1 MADSNKKWYVMSA
14 ISGKEAK
21 LKEYIENEM
30 RHNNLISDNVSQVLI
45 PMEKHAV
52 SRNGKIVEKERI
64 SLPGYVFVE
73 ANMTPDLASA
83 LRFMPNCLGFLGGL
97 SHPSAV
103 PQSQINK
110 MLGATEESSK
120 DATSEVPYVLDETVK
135 VTDGPFSGFEGVI
148 EDINTERHTLKV
160 MVKIF
165 GRNTP
170 LELNYG
176 QVEKIAE

>member
-1 MADSNKKWYVMSA
+1 MADSTNKWYVMSA

-30 RHNNLISDNVSQVLI
+30 RHNKLISDNVSQVLI

-52 SRNGKIVEKERI
+52 SRNGKIIEKERI

-97 SHPSAV
+97 SHPSPV

-110 MLGATEESSK
+110 MLGATEDSSK
-120 DATSEVPYVLDETVK
+120 EAVSEVP
-135 VTDGPFSGFEGVI
+135 
-148 EDINTERHTLKV
+148 
-160 MVKIF
+160 
-165 GRNTP
+165 
-170 LELNYG
+170 
-176 QVEKIAE
+176 

>member
-1 MADSNKKWYVMSA
+1 MAESNMKWYVMSA

-21 LKEYIENEM
+21 LKEYIESEM
-30 RHNNLISDNVSQVLI
+30 KHNKLLADNVAQVLI
-45 PMEKHAV
+45 PMEKHATT
-52 SRNGKIVEKERI
+52 RGNKIVEKDKV
-64 SLPGYVFVE
+64 SLPGYVFVQC
-73 ANMTPDLASA
+73 NMTPDLAST

-97 SHPSAV
+97 SHPSPV
-103 PQSQINK
+103 PQSQINR

-120 DATSEVPYVLDETVK
+120 EVDADVPYVLDETIK

-148 EDINTERHTLKV
+148 EDINKEKRTLKV

-170 LELNYG
+170 LELSYA

>member
-30 RHNNLISDNVSQVLI
+30 RHNHVISDHVSQVMI

-73 ANMTPDLASA
+73 AEMTPDLAST

-97 SHPSAV
+97 SHPSPV
-103 PQSQINK
+103 HFYQI
-110 MLGATEESSK
+110 
-120 DATSEVPYVLDETVK
+120 
-135 VTDGPFSGFEGVI
+135 
-148 EDINTERHTLKV
+148 
-160 MVKIF
+160 
-165 GRNTP
+165 
-170 LELNYG
+170 
-176 QVEKIAE
+176 